1 MRIITKA
8 DGIYEGTCQLVD
20 ASVHVNGSYAKT
32 ERTWDTVE
40 VLVDEDVTCRED
52 AVKSWHHARRLCVL

>member
-1 MRIITKA
+1 MSCLRSFPDVRIITKA

-20 ASVHVNGSYAKT
+20 ASVHVNGSYEKT

-40 VLVDEDVTCRED
+40 VLVDEL
-52 AVKSWHHARRLCVL
+52 SLIHI